1 MFLTILH
8 YITGPVVGA
17 LIGAFTNF
25 IAIKMLFRPLK
36 EKMIGRFK
44 VPFTPGIVPK
54 HQEELAEALSKTV
67 YQNFFT
73 NNDIEGIFMSEEMEN
88 TFVDK
93 IYMLIS
99 NIELSKLSDS
109 LSDEAKLK
117 IKESVYNK
125 IHNAILSTDIAGVVA
140 KQAEQIIQS
149 RVKTGSIASR
159 LLNEN
164 VTSRLS
170 GLIGME
176 VAGYIKEHDMEI
188 LYPILEQQ
196 KEELKAANTGAFL
209 NEIGADKEKICAILK
224 FGYQDFMKNAKTT
237 IAETFHIKEFIFQ
250 KIMDLNPADI
260 ERLVN
265 EAIKRE
271 MNYLVYLGGLLG
283 FLIGIVNIFI

>member
-8 YITGPVVGA
+8 YITGPVIGA

-25 IAIKMLFRPLK
+25 IAIKMLFRPLT
-36 EKMIGRFK
+36 EKRIGRFK
-44 VPFTPGIVPK
+44 IPFTPGVIPK

-93 IYMLIS
+93 IYTLLCD
-99 NIELSKLSDS
+99 IELSKISDALSED
-109 LSDEAKLK
+109 AKLK

-125 IHNAILSTDIAGVVA
+125 IHSMIANSNIAGIVA
-140 KQAEQIIQS
+140 NQTEGII
-149 RVKTGSIASR
+149 KTKIKSNSLAGR
-159 LLNEN
+159 LLNDN
-164 VTSRLS
+164 VTSKLS
-170 GLIGME
+170 ALIGNE
-176 VAGYIKEHDMEI
+176 VAAYIKEHDLEI
-188 LYPILEQQ
+188 LVPILEQQ
-196 KEELKAANTGAFL
+196 KEELKAANTGMIL
-209 NEIGADKEKICAILK
+209 DEVGADKEKICAILK
-224 FGYQDFMKNAKTT
+224 SGYRDFMQNAKTT

-265 EAIKRE
+265 EAIRRE

-283 FLIGIVNIFI
+283 FLIGIINIFI